1 MSILRLL
8 SIPALPALGLSGF
21 LIGVS
26 ELRASEEAGRTLAE
40 ILALAGEGLSP
51 RPALS
56 PDVRRAQMDACLRLP
71 ADPVSQVFPVAAV
84 GAFLE
89 VCQKR
94 AEAILADTPSSGA
107 AFAVLA
113 VGGEAGDLDRSQKA
127 APFEGWLA
135 GHRFAV
141 AQRLAG
147 PAAYDGAG
155 ADAALLISLGR
166 AEDVA
171 LACVAS
177 LSLREVLSPALA
189 LMPEADKR
197 RFLRAAE
204 AAAGGAADGL

>member
-8 SIPALPALGLSGF
+8 SIPALPALGISGF

-51 RPALS
+51 RSALS
-56 PDVRRAQMDACLRLP
+56 PDVRRAQMDLCLRLP
-71 ADPVSQVFPVAAV
+71 DNPVAQVSPTTAV
-84 GAFLE
+84 DALSV
-89 VCQKR
+89 VCHSR
-94 AEAILADTPSSGA
+94 AGAILADTPTGGA
-107 AFAVLA
+107 ALAVLA
-113 VGGEAGDLDRSQKA
+113 VLGGAEDLARSQTA
-127 APFEGWLA
+127 APFGGWLA
-135 GHRFAV
+135 GHRFAA

-147 PAAYDGAG
+147 SPVYAGVG

-171 LACVAS
+171 PAYLASHA
-177 LSLREVLSPALA
+177 LRESLAPALG

-197 RFLRAAE
+197 RFLKATE
-204 AAAGGAADGL
+204 TAGGRLDGL